1 MKKCLSI
8 IFISFVLSF
17 LVFNLIP
24 NEAIGAACT
33 YLSCQKA
40 NEPGCDCGSAVTGGS
55 AVWCCVN
62 DNYIT
67 NSEKLCRRSLSCA
80 PLCKYSLCEFA
91 NEPGCRCGNAII
103 LGSDVW
109 CCAGGGT
116 SNSQSSCQ
124 AFPACPS
131 PSLGPPGG
139 GECPEGQICNP
150 LSTDSFEDLL
160 GAITQFI
167 FTIALALAPVMLIIA
182 GFMFVTSAGD
192 TNRVGTAK
200 KLAIYTLVGLAII
213 LLASGLIKV
222 LQSILG
228 VTTT

>member
-1 MKKCLSI
+1 MKKRLSI
-8 IFISFVLSF
+8 IFITILFFSPFVF
-17 LVFNLIP
+17 AGLV
-24 NEAIGAACT
+24 GA
-33 YLSCQKA
+33 
-40 NEPGCDCGSAVTGGS
+40 D
-55 AVWCCVN
+55 
-62 DNYIT
+62 D
-67 NSEKLCRRSLSCA
+67 
-80 PLCKYSLCEFA
+80 
-91 NEPGCRCGNAII
+91 
-103 LGSDVW
+103 
-109 CCAGGGT
+109 
-116 SNSQSSCQ
+116 
-124 AFPACPS
+124 
-131 PSLGPPGG
+131 
-139 GECPEGQICNP
+139 CPEGQICNP